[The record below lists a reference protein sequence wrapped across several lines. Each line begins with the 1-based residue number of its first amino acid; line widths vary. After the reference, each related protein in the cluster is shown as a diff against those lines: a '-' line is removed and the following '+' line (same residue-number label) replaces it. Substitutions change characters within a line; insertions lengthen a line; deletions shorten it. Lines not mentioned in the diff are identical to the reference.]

1 MTNNFQLIKESPLK
15 DKVRLFKDKVRLS
28 PALSRVVCLQIPR
41 AHAATVG
48 ACKRRS
54 LPRRRG
60 EAESRAHAKNPSH
73 GKGPSWLAPWP
84 RSR

>member
-1 MTNNFQLIKESPLK
+1 MTNNFQLIRTL
-15 DKVRLFKDKVRLS
+15 LKDKVRLS

-41 AHAATVG
+41 AHAATLG

-54 LPRRRG
+54 MPRRRG
-60 EAESRAHAKNPSH
+60 EAESIGHAKNPSG
-73 GKGPSWLAPWP
+73 GKDPGWSAPWP